1 MVPDGLEIATYQK
14 QIDVVMMRF
23 LQYSDV
29 TVDGIQLAMT
39 AAFDSDLTWVGH
51 EYNHGPWKTISKLT
65 FIFRDCSGSRSMAL
79 AFLVLVAKY
88 FWNDV
93 DLMDCM
99 LVGEC
104 LRSTAGNKVC
114 TRRKGRER
122 PGIQTP
128 KYCQNWAKMIG
139 YVLCN
144 RGISAPNRDARYLQ
158 AFASGCCAEE
168 TSLSKCYNPSCVEDV
183 WLLRHFLSTRSNK
196 NVPTCPDKLQQ
207 KHEQCAKG
215 PRFTEFLGAY
225 VSRLKTPSH
234 LPRWDSRWRFR
245 RTFMSG
251 FVSESVFVVYFP
263 FFHAALS
270 NPWGNDISLTNGTI
284 TKEKVLERLYHNSEF
299 NDVILCRT
307 LEGVF

>member
-39 AAFDSDLTWVGH
+39 AAFDGDLTWVGH
-51 EYNHGPWKTISKLT
+51 QYNHGPWKTISKLT

-93 DLMDCM
+93 DLMDWM

-128 KYCQNWAKMIG
+128 KYCQNWIRPKWSVMYYVIAAFQRRIG
-139 YVLCN
+139 TPDIQTL
-144 RGISAPNRDARYLQ
+144 
-158 AFASGCCAEE
+158 SGCCAEE

-183 WLLRHFLSTRSNK
+183 WLLWQFLSTRSNK

-207 KHEQCAKG
+207 KHEQLMRKRTAFYWISGCICIK
-215 PRFTEFLGAY
+215 TENAEPFA
-225 VSRLKTPSH
+225 
-234 LPRWDSRWRFR
+234 
-245 RTFMSG
+245 
-251 FVSESVFVVYFP
+251 SV
-263 FFHAALS
+263 
-270 NPWGNDISLTNGTI
+270 
-284 TKEKVLERLYHNSEF
+284 R
-299 NDVILCRT
+299 
-307 LEGVF
+307 